1 MEDVENTEKRVEE
14 SSNKL
19 NSLEAEVYT
28 RALNQEVDR
37 FIEHQ
42 EKIINK
48 FLTAINVGII
58 SITTLMVVWEILYM
72 LVKGLQM

>member
-1 MEDVENTEKRVEE
+1 MEDTKKTEKRVEE

-19 NSLEAEVYT
+19 NSLEAEVYS

-37 FIEHQ
+37 FIAHQ
-42 EKIINK
+42 EKIIGK
-48 FLTAINVGII
+48 FLTAINVGMI
-58 SITTLMVVWEILYM
+58 SITTLIAAWEILYM

>member
-1 MEDVENTEKRVEE
+1 MEDTEKRVEE

-42 EKIINK
+42 EKIIGK
-48 FLTAINVGII
+48 FLTAINVGMI
-58 SITTLMVVWEILYM
+58 SITTLMVAWEILYM
-72 LVKGLQM
+72 IGWCKTIN

>member
-1 MEDVENTEKRVEE
+1 MEDAEKREKRVEE

-37 FIEHQ
+37 FITHQ
-42 EKIINK
+42 EKIIGK
-48 FLTAINVGII
+48 FLTAINVGMI
-58 SITTLMVVWEILYM
+58 SITTLIAAWEILYM

>member
-1 MEDVENTEKRVEE
+1 MEDTEKKVEE

-42 EKIINK
+42 EKIIGK
-48 FLTAINVGII
+48 FLTAINVGMI
-58 SITTLMVVWEILYM
+58 SITTLIAAWEILYM

>member
-1 MEDVENTEKRVEE
+1 MEDTEKRVEE

-42 EKIINK
+42 EKIIGK
-48 FLTAINVGII
+48 FLTAINVGMI
-58 SITTLMVVWEILYM
+58 SITTLMVAWEILYM

>member
-1 MEDVENTEKRVEE
+1 MEDTEKKEKRLEE
-14 SSNKL
+14 SL

-28 RALNQEVDR
+28 RALNREVDR

-48 FLTAINVGII
+48 FLRAINVGII
-58 SITTLMVVWEILYM
+58 SITTLVVVWEILYM
-72 LVKGLQM
+72 LVKGL

>member
-1 MEDVENTEKRVEE
+1 MEDTEKRVEE

-28 RALNQEVDR
+28 KALNQEVDR
-37 FIEHQ
+37 FIAHQ

-48 FLTAINVGII
+48 FLTAINVGMI
-58 SITTLMVVWEILYM
+58 SITTLVVAWEILYM
-72 LVKGLQM
+72 VIKGLQM

>member
-1 MEDVENTEKRVEE
+1 MEDMEKKFEE
-14 SSNKL
+14 SSSKL

-37 FIEHQ
+37 FIAHQ

-48 FLTAINVGII
+48 FLTAINVGMI
-58 SITTLMVVWEILYM
+58 SITTLVVAWEILYM
-72 LVKGLQM
+72 VVKGLQM

>member
-1 MEDVENTEKRVEE
+1 MGDMENTEKRLEE
-14 SSNKL
+14 SSSKL

-28 RALNQEVDR
+28 RALNREVDR

-48 FLTAINVGII
+48 FLTAINVGMI
-58 SITTLMVVWEILYM
+58 SITTLMVVWEIVYM
-72 LVKGLQM
+72 VIKGLQM

>member
-1 MEDVENTEKRVEE
+1 MEDTEKREKRVEE

-37 FIEHQ
+37 FIAHQ

-58 SITTLMVVWEILYM
+58 SITTLIVAWEVLYM
-72 LVKGLQM
+72 VIKGL

>member
-1 MEDVENTEKRVEE
+1 MEDTKNTEKRVEE

-28 RALNQEVDR
+28 KALNQEVDR
-37 FIEHQ
+37 FIAHQ

-48 FLTAINVGII
+48 FLTAINVGMI
-58 SITTLMVVWEILYM
+58 SITTLMVAWEITYM
-72 LVKGLQM
+72 VIKGLQM

>member
-1 MEDVENTEKRVEE
+1 MEDTEKREKRVEE

-42 EKIINK
+42 ERLTTK
-48 FLTAINVGII
+48 FLTAINVGMIC
-58 SITTLMVVWEILYM
+58 ITALVITWIVLYM
-72 LVKGLQM
+72 TIKGLQM

>member
-1 MEDVENTEKRVEE
+1 MEDTKNTEKRVEE

-42 EKIINK
+42 EKIIGK
-48 FLTAINVGII
+48 FLTAINVGMI

>member
-1 MEDVENTEKRVEE
+1 MEDTEKREKRVEE

-37 FIEHQ
+37 FIAHQ

-58 SITTLMVVWEILYM
+58 SITTLVVAWEILYM
-72 LVKGLQM
+72 LIKGLQM

>member
-1 MEDVENTEKRVEE
+1 MEDTEKRVEE

-28 RALNQEVDR
+28 KALNQEVDR
-37 FIEHQ
+37 FIAHQ

-48 FLTAINVGII
+48 FLTAINVGMI
-58 SITTLMVVWEILYM
+58 SITTLVVAWEILYM
-72 LVKGLQM
+72 IIKGLQM

>member
-1 MEDVENTEKRVEE
+1 MEDTEKKVEE

-42 EKIINK
+42 EKIIGK
-48 FLTAINVGII
+48 FLTAINVGMI

-72 LVKGLQM
+72 FIKGLQM

>member
-1 MEDVENTEKRVEE
+1 MEDIEKKSEE

-37 FIEHQ
+37 FIAHQ
-42 EKIINK
+42 DDIHQIDH
-48 FLTAINVGII
+48 LLA
-58 SITTLMVVWEILYM
+58 W
-72 LVKGLQM
+72 

>member
-1 MEDVENTEKRVEE
+1 MEDVEKKVEE

-37 FIEHQ
+37 FIAHQ

-48 FLTAINVGII
+48 FLTAINVGMI
-58 SITTLMVVWEILYM
+58 SITTLVVAWEILYM
-72 LVKGLQM
+72 VVKGLQM

>member
-1 MEDVENTEKRVEE
+1 MEDTEKRLEE
-14 SSNKL
+14 SSSKL

-28 RALNQEVDR
+28 KALNQEVDR
-37 FIEHQ
+37 FIAHQ

-48 FLTAINVGII
+48 FLTAINVGMI
-58 SITTLMVVWEILYM
+58 SITTLIAAWEILYM

>member
-1 MEDVENTEKRVEE
+1 MEDMEKKFEE

-42 EKIINK
+42 EKIIGK
-48 FLTAINVGII
+48 FLTAINVGMI

-72 LVKGLQM
+72 LVKGLQV

>member
-1 MEDVENTEKRVEE
+1 MEDTKNTEKRVEE

-28 RALNQEVDR
+28 KALNQEVDR
-37 FIEHQ
+37 FIAHQ

-58 SITTLMVVWEILYM
+58 SITTLVVAWEILYM
-72 LVKGLQM
+72 VVKGLQM

>member
-1 MEDVENTEKRVEE
+1 MEDTEKKVEE

-28 RALNQEVDR
+28 KALNQEVDR
-37 FIEHQ
+37 FIAHQ

-48 FLTAINVGII
+48 FLTAINVGMI
-58 SITTLMVVWEILYM
+58 SITTLVVAWEILYM
-72 LVKGLQM
+72 IIKGLQM

>member
-1 MEDVENTEKRVEE
+1 MEDIEKRSEE

-42 EKIINK
+42 EKIIGK
-48 FLTAINVGII
+48 FLTAINVGMI
-58 SITTLMVVWEILYM
+58 SITTLIAAWEILYM
-72 LVKGLQM
+72 LIKGLQM

>member
-1 MEDVENTEKRVEE
+1 MEDTEKRVEE

-42 EKIINK
+42 EKIVNK
-48 FLTAINVGII
+48 FLTAINVGMI
-58 SITTLMVVWEILYM
+58 SITTLVVAWEILYM

>member
-1 MEDVENTEKRVEE
+1 MGDMENTEKRLEE
-14 SSNKL
+14 SSSKL

-28 RALNQEVDR
+28 RALNREVDR

-48 FLTAINVGII
+48 FLTAINVGMI

>member
-1 MEDVENTEKRVEE
+1 MEDTEKRVEE

-48 FLTAINVGII
+48 FLTAINVGMI
-58 SITTLMVVWEILYM
+58 SITTLVVAWEILYM

>member
-1 MEDVENTEKRVEE
+1 MEDTEKKVEE

-37 FIEHQ
+37 FIAHQ

-48 FLTAINVGII
+48 FLTAINVGMI
-58 SITTLMVVWEILYM
+58 SITTLIAAWELLYM
-72 LVKGLQM
+72 VIKGLQM

>member
-1 MEDVENTEKRVEE
+1 MEDTEKRVEE

-28 RALNQEVDR
+28 KALNQEVDR

-42 EKIINK
+42 EKIITK
-48 FLTAINVGII
+48 FLTAINVGMI
-58 SITTLMVVWEILYM
+58 SITTLMVVWQILYM
-72 LVKGLQM
+72 LIKGLQM

>member
-1 MEDVENTEKRVEE
+1 MEDTEKKVEE

-42 EKIINK
+42 EKIIGK
-48 FLTAINVGII
+48 FLTAINVGMI
-58 SITTLMVVWEILYM
+58 SITTLVIVWQILYI

>member
-1 MEDVENTEKRVEE
+1 MEDTEKRVEE

-42 EKIINK
+42 EKIIGK
-48 FLTAINVGII
+48 FLTAINVGMI
-58 SITTLMVVWEILYM
+58 SITTLVVAWEIIYM
-72 LVKGLQM
+72 LIKGLQM

>member
-1 MEDVENTEKRVEE
+1 MEDTEKKVEE

-19 NSLEAEVYT
+19 NSLEAEVYS

-37 FIEHQ
+37 FIAHQ

-48 FLTAINVGII
+48 FLTAINVGMI
-58 SITTLMVVWEILYM
+58 SITTLVVAWEILYM
-72 LVKGLQM
+72 LIKGLQM

>member
-1 MEDVENTEKRVEE
+1 MEDTEKRVEE
-14 SSNKL
+14 SSDKL

-37 FIEHQ
+37 FIAHQ

-48 FLTAINVGII
+48 FLTAINVGMI
-58 SITTLMVVWEILYM
+58 SITTLVVAWEILYM
-72 LVKGLQM
+72 VIKGLQM

>member
-1 MEDVENTEKRVEE
+1 MEDTEKKVEE

-42 EKIINK
+42 EKIIGK
-48 FLTAINVGII
+48 FLTAINVGMI
-58 SITTLMVVWEILYM
+58 SITTLIVVWIVLYM
-72 LVKGLQM
+72 VIKGFQM

>member
-1 MEDVENTEKRVEE
+1 MEDTEKREKRVEE

-37 FIEHQ
+37 FIAHQ
-42 EKIINK
+42 EKIIGK
-48 FLTAINVGII
+48 FLTAINVGMI
-58 SITTLMVVWEILYM
+58 SITTLIAAWEILYM

>member
-1 MEDVENTEKRVEE
+1 MEDTENTEKRVEE

-48 FLTAINVGII
+48 FLTAINVGMI
-58 SITTLMVVWEILYM
+58 SITTLVVAWEILYM
-72 LVKGLQM
+72 IIKGLQM

>member
-1 MEDVENTEKRVEE
+1 MEDTEKREKRVEE

-19 NSLEAEVYT
+19 DSLEAEVYT

-42 EKIINK
+42 EKIIGK
-48 FLTAINVGII
+48 FLTTINVGMI
-58 SITTLMVVWEILYM
+58 SITTLVVAWEVVYM
-72 LVKGLQM
+72 LIKGLQM

>member
-1 MEDVENTEKRVEE
+1 MEDTEKREKKVEE

-48 FLTAINVGII
+48 FLTAINVGMI
-58 SITTLMVVWEILYM
+58 SITTLIAAWEILYM

>member
-1 MEDVENTEKRVEE
+1 MEDTEKRVEE

-48 FLTAINVGII
+48 FLTAINVGMI
-58 SITTLMVVWEILYM
+58 SITTLVVAWEILYM
-72 LVKGLQM
+72 LIKGL